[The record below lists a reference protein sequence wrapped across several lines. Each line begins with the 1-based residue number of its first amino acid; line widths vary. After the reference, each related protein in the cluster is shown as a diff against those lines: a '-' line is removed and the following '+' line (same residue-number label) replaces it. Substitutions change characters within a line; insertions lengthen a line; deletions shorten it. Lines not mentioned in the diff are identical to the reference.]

1 MRNIIKQ
8 VLKEEVDLRF
18 ERIKSIVNKYGIK
31 QATEVLGGVEIIKNA
46 YQDNPLEFL
55 NQFNDLIPVKKDYF
69 MYYVDKDKIPLFKY
83 DISPK
88 SVVVYIN
95 YDRIWMFFDDV
106 MGLKTHEIQEII
118 SNWLKETYNIK
129 GLTPF
134 WGKAGFQY
142 PLHIYPND
150 NTFGWD
156 I

>member
-31 QATEVLGGVEIIKNA
+31 HATEVLGGVEIIKNA

-83 DISPK
+83 D
-88 SVVVYIN
+88 
-95 YDRIWMFFDDV
+95 M
-106 MGLKTHEIQEII
+106 
-118 SNWLKETYNIK
+118 
-129 GLTPF
+129 
-134 WGKAGFQY
+134 
-142 PLHIYPND
+142 
-150 NTFGWD
+150 
-156 I
+156 